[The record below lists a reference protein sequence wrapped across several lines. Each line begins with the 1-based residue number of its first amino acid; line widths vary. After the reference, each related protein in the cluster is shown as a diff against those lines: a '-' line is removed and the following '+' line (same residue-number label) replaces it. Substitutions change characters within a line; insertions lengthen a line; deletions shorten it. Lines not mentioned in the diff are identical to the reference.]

1 MFWRNFAKSALRDR
15 GRGVGAPTC
24 AADPGVGVGTVKRWF
39 PKPAAD
45 SFRDASLCI
54 LEICGQAFRVIALEN
69 GYEYELLA
77 GHPLGRSGSVT
88 KLHGPDATLTLE
100 DHVDLLKDWLEDDP
114 LR

>member
-1 MFWRNFAKSALRDR
+1 M
-15 GRGVGAPTC
+15 V
-24 AADPGVGVGTVKRWF
+24 

-45 SFRDASLCI
+45 SSRDASLCI
-54 LEICGQAFRVIALEN
+54 LEVCGQAFRVIALEN

-77 GHPLGRSGSVT
+77 GHPLGRSGFVT

>member
-1 MFWRNFAKSALRDR
+1 MCSRPRSRCGYGEA
-15 GRGVGAPTC
+15 V
-24 AADPGVGVGTVKRWF
+24 V

-45 SFRDASLCI
+45 SSRDASLCI
-54 LEICGQAFRVIALEN
+54 LEVCGQAFRVIALEN

-77 GHPLGRSGSVT
+77 GHPLGRSGFVT